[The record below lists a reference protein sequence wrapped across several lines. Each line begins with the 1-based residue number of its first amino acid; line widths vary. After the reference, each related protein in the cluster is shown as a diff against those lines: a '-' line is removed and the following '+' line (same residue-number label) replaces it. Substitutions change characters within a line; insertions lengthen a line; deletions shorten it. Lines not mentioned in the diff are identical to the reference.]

1 MRDNKHTEYVNEE
14 IEQLNNSV
22 TELYESMM
30 DIEYDEVVS
39 ICNRMINQLK
49 EIQSNYTNETLL

>member
-1 MRDNKHTEYVNEE
+1 MRENKHTDYVNEE
-14 IEQLNNSV
+14 IDQLNNSV

-39 ICNRMINQLK
+39 ICNRLMQQLK

>member
-14 IEQLNNSV
+14 IEQLNNLV

>member
-1 MRDNKHTEYVNEE
+1 MRENKHTDYVNEE
-14 IEQLNNSV
+14 IDQLNNSI

-39 ICNRMINQLK
+39 ICSRLMQQLK

>member
-1 MRDNKHTEYVNEE
+1 MKEKKHTDYVNEE
-14 IEQLNNSV
+14 IGQLNNLT

-30 DIEYDEVVS
+30 DIEYDEVVT
-39 ICNRMINQLK
+39 ICSRMINQLK

>member
-14 IEQLNNSV
+14 IEQLNNLV

-39 ICNRMINQLK
+39 ICNRIINQLK